1 MKKWL
6 IGMYLRLSADEK
18 VDGESNSVA
27 NQKKLIEY
35 FLLNKT
41 DIKIYKIYIDDGY
54 TGTDFNRPGY
64 KEMINDI

>member
-27 NQKKLIEY
+27 NQKK
-35 FLLNKT
+35 
-41 DIKIYKIYIDDGY
+41 
-54 TGTDFNRPGY
+54 
-64 KEMINDI
+64 

>member
-54 TGTDFNRPGY
+54 TGTDFNY
-64 KEMINDI
+64 